1 MPPMWSAPV
10 AGDGR
15 LRARRWGRWA
25 CAGAAVGAR
34 RARRARVRSAGVM
47 GSVSWPGRGAR
58 ATSPASWACCGVMRP
73 GGPGWGRWVLRGA
86 VEAVDPSPGGSA
98 TQSARGC
105 RPGWRSRVWPKR
117 SFLPWVVGLQGLWRR
132 GVRRPGSARAPAG
145 RAGDSAPAGAR
156 DRAVVG
162 RAGAGCAPRAAAP
175 LSKTSMAAWPAIA
188 RGDQPGHR
196 QAPVVVLEPARSPPC
211 ARRPGRTRRHPGPP
225 AGVGG
230 GAGRTGATPPSVS
243 WTARPRPAP
252 SRPVDPWPA
261 TPARAPQG
269 PWRPSSPARADRTA
283 APVPSA
289 PGAARTSR
297 ARARTRSGRRLGPA
311 SRTAR
316 PGPAR
321 RRGPLPPA
329 RAGARRR
336 SVLAPDALLG
346 AKRRHRP
353 AGRVIGPS
361 GDRQTNTGTSTAV
374 LIGAHPSIPNHECH
388 HQDTPK
394 CHRCPDTEL
403 SPMS

>member
-1 MPPMWSAPV
+1 MT
-10 AGDGR
+10 GR
-15 LRARRWGRWA
+15 RL
-25 CAGAAVGAR
+25 
-34 RARRARVRSAGVM
+34 
-47 GSVSWPGRGAR
+47 
-58 ATSPASWACCGVMRP
+58 
-73 GGPGWGRWVLRGA
+73 GPG
-86 VEAVDPSPGGSA
+86 
-98 TQSARGC
+98 
-105 RPGWRSRVWPKR
+105 
-117 SFLPWVVGLQGLWRR
+117 
-132 GVRRPGSARAPAG
+132 
-145 RAGDSAPAGAR
+145 
-156 DRAVVG
+156 
-162 RAGAGCAPRAAAP
+162 AAP
-175 LSKTSMAAWPAIA
+175 LSAARA
-188 RGDQPGHR
+188 PG
-196 QAPVVVLEPARSPPC
+196 A
-211 ARRPGRTRRHPGPP
+211 RPGRPRPCRRRRWPPGRPSPGATSQATARRQWSSWSRPDHRLAP
-225 AGVGG
+225 AGQDVLAGARARRRAL
-230 GAGRTGATPPSVS
+230 GAGRVEPAPR
-243 WTARPRPAP
+243 RPRSLGRFGPAP
-252 SRPVDPWPA
+252 PPPDGRSWPA

-316 PGPAR
+316 PGLAR

-388 HQDTPK
+388 HQDPPNR
-394 CHRCPDTEL
+394 HRCPDTEL